1 MFAAIPLPQSFNNLK
16 SVPMKFLLLLALFPA
31 CFGAAAQSSYP
42 TKPITIIVPFGPGG
56 VADITARSFGQV
68 ISASLKQPVIID
80 NRPSAGN
87 IVGSAAAA
95 KAAPDGYTLLLLSN
109 GNAVSKGLFKKL
121 PYDPVSD
128 FAPIATL
135 GYFDVG
141 VFVDARSEYKSLR
154 EVLDFAKANPGKLT
168 IGTIAV
174 GSTQNLAAELFKTQA
189 GIDALIVPYNG
200 TPALQTALR
209 GGQVDVGFEI
219 LGPMVAQ
226 VGPQGG
232 LRALAVSSDKR
243 FAGLPEVPTLQES
256 GLPNYNVSSWNAL
269 VAPAGTP
276 KDVITSL
283 NTAVNE
289 AAQLPELQKKMQALG
304 VRIQGSTPEQLDQ
317 LLKSEIKRW
326 GDVIVKAKITPQ

>member
-1 MFAAIPLPQSFNNLK
+1 
-16 SVPMKFLLLLALFPA
+16 MKLLLPLALLCA
-31 CFGAAAQSSYP
+31 CFSASAQSAYP
-42 TKPITIIVPFGPGG
+42 TKPITIVVPFGAGG
-56 VADITARSFGQV
+56 VADITARSFGQA
-68 ISASLKQPVIID
+68 ISAALKQPVIID

-87 IVGSAAAA
+87 IVGSAAVA

-121 PYDPVSD
+121 PYDPVKD

-135 GYFDVG
+135 GYFDLA
-141 VFVDARSEYKSLR
+141 VFVDDQSKYKSLR
-154 EVLDFAKANPGKLT
+154 VVLDFAKANPGKLT

-174 GSTQNLAAELFKTQA
+174 GSTQNLSAEMFKTQA

-200 TPALQTALR
+200 TPAVQTALR

-219 LGPMVAQ
+219 LGPMLAQ
-226 VGPQGG
+226 VGPEGG

-243 FAGLPEVPTLQES
+243 FAGLPDVPTLQES
-256 GLPNYNVSSWNAL
+256 GLPNYNVASWNAL

-276 KDVITSL
+276 KDVIARL
-283 NTAVNE
+283 NAAVND
-289 AAQLPELQKKMQALG
+289 AAKSPELQKKMQALG
-304 VRIQGSTPEQLDQ
+304 VRTQGSTPEQLDQ
-317 LLKSEIKRW
+317 LLKSEIRRW

>member
-1 MFAAIPLPQSFNNLK
+1 
-16 SVPMKFLLLLALFPA
+16 MKLFLLLALLPV
-31 CFGAAAQSSYP
+31 CFGASAQSAYP
-42 TKPITIIVPFGPGG
+42 TKPITIIVPFGAGG
-56 VADITARSFGQV
+56 VADITARTVGQAM
-68 ISASLKQPVIID
+68 SASLKQPIVID

-87 IVGSAAAA
+87 IVGSAAVA

-121 PYDPVSD
+121 PYDPVKD

-135 GYFDVG
+135 GYFDLA
-141 VFVDARSEYKSLR
+141 VFVDAKSKYKSLR
-154 EVLDFAKANPGKLT
+154 EVLDFSKANPGKLT

-174 GSTQNLAAELFKTQA
+174 GSTQNLSAELFKTQA

-209 GGQVDVGFEI
+209 GGQVDIGFEI

-243 FAGLPEVPTLQES
+243 FAGLPDIPTLQES
-256 GLPNYNVSSWNAL
+256 GLPNYNVASWNGL

-276 KDVITSL
+276 KDVIARL
-283 NTAVNE
+283 NAAVNE
-289 AAQLPELQKKMQALG
+289 AVKSPELQKKMQALG

-317 LLKSEIKRW
+317 LLKSEIQRW
-326 GDVIVKAKITPQ
+326 GEVIVKAKIAPQ

>member
-1 MFAAIPLPQSFNNLK
+1 
-16 SVPMKFLLLLALFPA
+16 MKLLLPLALLCA
-31 CFGAAAQSSYP
+31 CFSASAQSAYP
-42 TKPITIIVPFGPGG
+42 TKPITIVVPFGAGG
-56 VADITARSFGQV
+56 VADITARSFGQA
-68 ISASLKQPVIID
+68 ISAALKQPVIID

-87 IVGSAAAA
+87 IVGSAAVA

-121 PYDPVSD
+121 PYDPVKD

-135 GYFDVG
+135 GYFDLA
-141 VFVDARSEYKSLR
+141 VFVDAKSKYKSLR

-174 GSTQNLAAELFKTQA
+174 GSTQNLSAEMFKTQA

-200 TPALQTALR
+200 TPAVQTALR

-219 LGPMVAQ
+219 LGPMLAQ
-226 VGPQGG
+226 VGPEGG

-243 FAGLPEVPTLQES
+243 FAGLPDVPTLQES
-256 GLPNYNVSSWNAL
+256 GLPNYNVASWNAL

-276 KDVITSL
+276 KDVIARL
-283 NTAVNE
+283 NAAVND
-289 AAQLPELQKKMQALG
+289 AAKSPELHKKMQALG
-304 VRIQGSTPEQLDQ
+304 VRTQGSTPEQLDQ
-317 LLKSEIKRW
+317 LLKSEIRRW